1 MYSALAYLP
10 LPEGKPGLIGKP
22 DQKRSKRLIA
32 GSASG
37 LYKAARRMRAA
48 SARSARD
55 FKEKE
60 RIYQYQR
67 GAFLILAKGRG
78 YFFGVGETLSMT
90 TRRWVISVPGMG

>member
-32 GSASG
+32 RSASG
-37 LYKAARRMRAA
+37 LYEAARILHAA

-90 TRRWVISVPGMG
+90 TRRWVTSVPGMG

>member
-32 GSASG
+32 RSASG
-37 LYKAARRMRAA
+37 LYKAARR
-48 SARSARD
+48 ARD